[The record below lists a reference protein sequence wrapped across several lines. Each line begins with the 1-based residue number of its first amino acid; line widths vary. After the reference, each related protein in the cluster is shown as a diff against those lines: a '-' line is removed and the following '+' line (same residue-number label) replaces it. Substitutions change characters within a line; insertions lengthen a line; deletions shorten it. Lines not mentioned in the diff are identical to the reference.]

1 MKFKFLYLFL
11 LIVFIHN
18 QAVATEVMTEKIGS
32 WIIETKVDEFT
43 DEVISTHIMTTD
55 MLGTEIRLPYG
66 CVKYTLELAGEAFNF
81 VSSPYTLNIKDNHS
95 ITVRVRIDKNKMVVL
110 KGVGG
115 LMRAIKKAFIF
126 IEFPQEIIKQ
136 MLTGKNILVDVTGDK
151 SRVLGDKII
160 KKFDLNGFSEV
171 YSRVC
176 PK

>member
-1 MKFKFLYLFL
+1 MKFKILFL
-11 LIVFIHN
+11 LIVFTHN
-18 QAVATEVMTEKIGS
+18 QAIATEVITEKIGS
-32 WIIETKVDEFT
+32 WTIETKVDEFT

-55 MLGTEIRLPYG
+55 MLGSEIRLPYG
-66 CVKYTLELAGEAFNF
+66 CVRYILELAGEAFNS
-81 VSSPYTLNIKDNHS
+81 VNSPYALIIKDNHS
-95 ITVRVRIDKNKMVVL
+95 ITLRVRIDKNKMIAL

-115 LMRAIKKAFIF
+115 LMKPIKKALII

-136 MLTGKNILVDVTGDK
+136 MLTGENILIDLTGDK